1 MDASAELLIYGFPS
15 SSATRQMPSIPVDK
29 CQPYSDSL
37 LYCPAGKDFSEEL
50 WVRNVYPPIQMEAMS
65 SKEAA
70 LCDVYLHL
78 MLNRFNPHL
87 AELQPRVTI
96 VVGIF
101 VLCFIIGI
109 CGNSSVLTIIRGV
122 MRERRHRSK
131 GAGDIAIFYIAA
143 LCVVD
148 FLMSLSLAPAIMDSV
163 IGFWVFGTFICKLH
177 HICGS
182 VGRILSTFLI
192 TAMSFDRYVAVC
204 YPHHRRLRSKKFVI
218 GVISFLSSFAF
229 VLLLPMI
236 TYARDKEMVLHELY
250 ATNSNNITRVRV
262 YKCSDMMPSSVFYW
276 FTTTTFI
283 LGYILP
289 LTLIILFNVRL
300 INKLYAHQRYWT
312 SVLYAIVM
320 SLLGL
325 TTTDSELLLFVI
337 YCVHLLPYFVSST
350 NWILYGLLN
359 TQLLQQPNVRIS
371 LTTNIPLQQMLPEFN
386 RHSFV
391 QAKFIFLIKIL

>member
-15 SSATRQMPSIPVDK
+15 SSATRQMPSIPIDK

-50 WVRNVYPPIQMEAMS
+50 WVRNVYPPIQ
-65 SKEAA
+65 
-70 LCDVYLHL
+70 
-78 MLNRFNPHL
+78 
-87 AELQPRVTI
+87 ELQPRVTI
-96 VVGIF
+96 VVSIF

-300 INKLYAHQRYWT
+300 INKLYAHQR
-312 SVLYAIVM
+312 
-320 SLLGL
+320 
-325 TTTDSELLLFVI
+325 
-337 YCVHLLPYFVSST
+337 
-350 NWILYGLLN
+350 
-359 TQLLQQPNVRIS
+359 
-371 LTTNIPLQQMLPEFN
+371 
-386 RHSFV
+386 
-391 QAKFIFLIKIL
+391 